1 MIVSLKGHIYD
12 NAKDQAPREKRIFFW
27 YPQKSKRYNPSFQ
40 PVAREIKELTLHYR
54 QQPNPTLGYVSST
67 R

>member
-12 NAKDQAPREKRIFFW
+12 NAKDQAIRRRGSLDIA
-27 YPQKSKRYNPSFQ
+27 QKGNRYNPSFQ
-40 PVAREIKELTLHYR
+40 PVAREIKELILHYR